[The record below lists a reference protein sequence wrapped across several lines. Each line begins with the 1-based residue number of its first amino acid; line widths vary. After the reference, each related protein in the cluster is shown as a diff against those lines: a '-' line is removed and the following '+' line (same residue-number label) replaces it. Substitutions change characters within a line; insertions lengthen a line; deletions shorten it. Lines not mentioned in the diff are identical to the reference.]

1 MRPKMRALPLVAALS
16 SVIFACGGGPLPL
29 KFNPNATLAPPV
41 SKVSPPPGVFNGDI
55 KLIFTT
61 DRPATIYLTTDG
73 SDPQTT
79 TATRTTAE
87 APFELILKATTTV
100 KWFASDEGKDEAL
113 HTETWTRAG
122 GPKGTISGVVVV
134 GSFAVGKAIGVAR
147 NFDLKNLPK
156 ATEPKEIP
164 FLFEGVQSGTHQ
176 LVALMDRN
184 DDGALIPVID
194 FQSPQ
199 VSLQIDLNDPYK
211 ASYENVKL
219 YLGASAPDF
228 CTIKGKIKLPDP
240 MFGTQ
245 LRISALSP
253 DNFLGGFDPQNLLT
267 LLQAGYQIFTNAT
280 DTEYPYVLTDLKP
293 GRYVL
298 APALVGFGAGG
309 LAMNFIANPLKP
321 VNCTAGGEETQDFAF
336 GPVSLSGTVSHTPA
350 AAPALGVVYGV
361 VAARHSSLTE
371 GIQAI
376 LMPAV
381 FAPDGKLMG
390 GYAGNYAGQALRP
403 NVTFAI
409 RAFVSTNSASN
420 PLTDSLAWVINPF
433 AAQPPQVNLPVGT
446 QNVVQD
452 LTVP

>member
-1 MRPKMRALPLVAALS
+1 MRALLLVAAVSSTALS
-16 SVIFACGGGPLPL
+16 LAACGGGPLPL
-29 KFNPNATLAPPV
+29 KISPNATLAPPV
-41 SKVSPPPGVFNGDI
+41 SKVSPPPGVFNGDL

-61 DRPATIYLTTDG
+61 DRPATIFLTTDG
-73 SDPQTT
+73 SDPRTT
-79 TATRTTAE
+79 TATRQEHE
-87 APFELILKATTTV
+87 APFELVITATTTV
-100 KWFASDEGKDEAL
+100 KWFASDEGKEEAL

-122 GPKGTISGVVVV
+122 GAKGTIRGVVVV
-134 GSFAVGKAIGVAR
+134 GSFAVDKTIGVAR
-147 NFDLKNLPK
+147 NFDLKSLPK

-164 FLFEGVQSGTHQ
+164 FLFEGVQTGTHQ

-184 DDGALIPVID
+184 GDGVLLPVID

-199 VSLQIDLNDPYK
+199 VSIEIDLNDPFK
-211 ASYENVKL
+211 AAAENVKL

-240 MFGTQ
+240 MFGAQ

-253 DNFLGGFDPQNLLT
+253 ESFLGGFDPQNLLT
-267 LLQAGYQIFTNAT
+267 LLQAGYQIFTNST
-280 DTEYPYVLTDLKP
+280 DTEYPYVITDLKP

-298 APALVGFGAGG
+298 SPALVGFGAGG
-309 LAMNFIANPLKP
+309 LAMNFIANPLRP
-321 VNCTAGGEETQDFAF
+321 VSCTAGGEETQDFAF
-336 GPVSLSGTVSHTPA
+336 GPVSISGTVSHRPMQ
-350 AAPALGVVYGV
+350 APPGLVYGV
-361 VAARHSSLTE
+361 VAARHSSLSE

-381 FAPDGKLMG
+381 FAPDGQMMAG
-390 GYAGNYAGQALRP
+390 GFAGNYAGQALRP
-403 NVTFAI
+403 NVTFAM
-409 RAFVSTNSASN
+409 RAFVSTSSPN

-452 LTVP
+452 ITAP